1 MQKAKGYFMFII
13 LNIFSIII
21 FIMGLLIIFKSFSFA
36 PAKNIKELNV
46 EKDINY
52 KIETKDENKELEED
66 KDIVASTISK
76 IKPKFSVTIKTKN
89 KQNIKYKYKIN
100 AILNATSNKKLVQT
114 KKYKLVPKKEIRL
127 EQVNKETVTED
138 LILNYEDYIKD
149 NEDIKTESGE
159 LVSSTLIVNMT
170 IEGETKQET
179 FSEFLKLKIPVT
191 NQNKKIKIIKN
202 YSKKSKS
209 IAPKYVFKIKKY
221 NYLLGGI
228 IILIGSLTLFIT
240 SIIYIK
246 RIKEIKK
253 IRKRITKLK
262 TRR

>member
-1 MQKAKGYFMFII
+1 M
-13 LNIFSIII
+13 
-21 FIMGLLIIFKSFSFA
+21 
-36 PAKNIKELNV
+36 
-46 EKDINY
+46 D
-52 KIETKDENKELEED
+52 
-66 KDIVASTISK
+66 
-76 IKPKFSVTIKTKN
+76 
-89 KQNIKYKYKIN
+89 
-100 AILNATSNKKLVQT
+100 
-114 KKYKLVPKKEIRL
+114 
-127 EQVNKETVTED
+127 
-138 LILNYEDYIKD
+138 
-149 NEDIKTESGE
+149 
-159 LVSSTLIVNMT
+159 
-170 IEGETKQET
+170 IEGETNQET

-209 IAPKYVFKIKKY
+209 IAPKYVFKIEKY

-262 TRR
+262 KRR